1 MYAHACKGARCVG
14 NTRQP
19 LVRPQQP
26 SSPNKSQVPLKPT
39 QDQIPPAQASQLKE
53 QTAGRSTRQSRGLCE
68 LGNQISGEEGEFP
81 S

>member
-1 MYAHACKGARCVG
+1 MG

-39 QDQIPPAQASQLKE
+39 QDQIPPRPGLSAKGADSWSKHKAE
-53 QTAGRSTRQSRGLCE
+53 QGSL
-68 LGNQISGEEGEFP
+68 
-81 S
+81 